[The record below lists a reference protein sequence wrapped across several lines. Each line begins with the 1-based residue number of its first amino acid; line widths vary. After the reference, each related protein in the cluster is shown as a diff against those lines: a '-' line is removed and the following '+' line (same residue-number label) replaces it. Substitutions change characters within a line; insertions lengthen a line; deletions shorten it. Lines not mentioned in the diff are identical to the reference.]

1 MQRMDDLSLMEAQ
14 EMGSVINKIKRKMKN
29 RHAAYLRVEEGMSMW
44 SESSIMNNKKVG
56 EQK

>member
-14 EMGSVINKIKRKMKN
+14 EMDGAIKKIKRKMKN
-29 RHAAYLRVEEGMSMW
+29 RHAAYLRTEEGMSMW

>member
-14 EMGSVINKIKRKMKN
+14 EMDGAIKKIKRKMKN
-29 RHAAYLRVEEGMSMW
+29 RHAAYLRTEVGMSMW
-44 SESSIMNNKKVG
+44 SESSIMNYKKAG

>member
-1 MQRMDDLSLMEAQ
+1 MDDLVLMEAQ
-14 EMGSVINKIKRKMKN
+14 EMGSVINKIKRKVKN

-44 SESSIMNNKKVG
+44 SESSVMNNKKVG

>member
-14 EMGSVINKIKRKMKN
+14 EMGSVINKIKRKMKI

-44 SESSIMNNKKVG
+44 IESSIMNNKKAG